1 MTILTIITNAN
12 GHTVYFKEPIKNFQF
27 IKLVSCSLFNS
38 WINLKESG
46 FIRII
51 HVDKDKSRRH
61 ENFIFP
67 RGHYT
72 PESVFY
78 FFKNI
83 NYFSKIN
90 SPQGILVLPTTE
102 TKEIDTL
109 TPNLLELFDNLDHR
123 LGEDL
128 VIKKFKTPHSYFIHC
143 DLMNKT
149 ENLLNGKPSN
159 LLAKFSIRGKPY
171 EKIDYISP
179 SHGVFREAAS
189 GDNYLHSL
197 TISVKDDNG
206 VLFDF
211 DGLPLEFEIEIK

>member
-1 MTILTIITNAN
+1 MTILTIITNSN
-12 GHTVYFKEPIKNFQF
+12 GHTVYLKEPIKNFQY
-27 IKLVSCSLFNS
+27 IKLISCSLYNS
-38 WINLKESG
+38 WKNLKESG
-46 FIRII
+46 FITII
-51 HVDKDKSRRH
+51 HSEKDQPRKGKK
-61 ENFIFP
+61 FIFP
-67 RGHYT
+67 QGHHT
-72 PESVFY
+72 PESVLY
-78 FFKNI
+78 FFKTI

-90 SPQGILVLPTTE
+90 SPQGILVLPNTE
-102 TKEIDTL
+102 NKEIELITQ
-109 TPNLLELFDNLDHR
+109 NLLKLFDIKPR
-123 LGEDL
+123 LGDDF

-197 TISVKDDNG
+197 TISVKDENG
-206 VLFDF
+206 NLFDF
-211 DGLPLEFEIEIK
+211 EGLPLEFEIEIK

>member
-12 GHTVYFKEPIKNFQF
+12 GHTVYFKEPIKNFQY

-38 WINLKESG
+38 WKNLKENG
-46 FIRII
+46 LIRII
-51 HVDKDKSRRH
+51 HVEKDKSRRS
-61 ENFIFP
+61 EQFIFP
-67 RGHYT
+67 QGHHT
-72 PESVFY
+72 PESVLY
-78 FFKNI
+78 FFKTI

-90 SPQGILVLPTTE
+90 SPRGILVLPNTG
-102 TKEIDTL
+102 TKEISVI
-109 TPNLLELFDNLDHR
+109 TPNLLELFDINPGLYDDV
-123 LGEDL
+123 G
-128 VIKKFKTPHSYFIHC
+128 IKKFKTPHSYFIHC

-197 TISVKDDNG
+197 TISVKDENG
-206 VLFDF
+206 NLFDF
-211 DGLPLEFEIEIK
+211 DGLPLEFEIEFK

>member
-27 IKLVSCSLFNS
+27 IKLISCSLFNS
-38 WINLKESG
+38 WKNLKENSL
-46 FIRII
+46 IRII
-51 HVDKDKSRRH
+51 HVEKDKSRRS
-61 ENFIFP
+61 EQFIFP
-67 RGHYT
+67 QGHHT
-72 PESVFY
+72 PESLLY
-78 FFKNI
+78 FFKTI

-90 SPQGILVLPTTE
+90 SPRGILVLPNTG
-102 TKEIDTL
+102 TKEISVI
-109 TPNLLELFDNLDHR
+109 TPNLLELFDINPGLYD
-123 LGEDL
+123 DV

-159 LLAKFSIRGKPY
+159 LLAKFSIRGQPY
-171 EKIDYISP
+171 EKIDYISS
-179 SHGVFREAAS
+179 SHGVFRDAAS

-197 TISVKDDNG
+197 TISVKDENG

>member
-1 MTILTIITNAN
+1 MTILTIITNSN

-46 FIRII
+46 YISII

-61 ENFIFP
+61 EKFIFP

-72 PESVFY
+72 PESMLY

-90 SPQGILVLPTTE
+90 SPRGILVLANTE
-102 TKEIDTL
+102 TKEINSLSTSL
-109 TPNLLELFDNLDHR
+109 HELFGNYYSVE
-123 LGEDL
+123 GEDL

-159 LLAKFSIRGKPY
+159 LLAKFSIRGRPY

-197 TISVKDDNG
+197 TISVKDENG

-211 DGLPLEFEIEIK
+211 EFEIEIK

>member
-1 MTILTIITNAN
+1 MTILTIITNSN

-38 WINLKESG
+38 WKNLKENG

-67 RGHYT
+67 QGHHT
-72 PESVFY
+72 PESVLY
-78 FFKNI
+78 FFKTMI
-83 NYFSKIN
+83 YFSKIN
-90 SPQGILVLPTTE
+90 SPRGILVLPNTE
-102 TKEIDTL
+102 TKEIDL
-109 TPNLLELFDNLDHR
+109 ITPNLLDLFDINPREGD
-123 LGEDL
+123 GF
-128 VIKKFKTPHSYFIHC
+128 VIKKIKTPHSYFIHC

-179 SHGVFREAAS
+179 SHGIFREAAS

-197 TISVKDDNG
+197 TISVKDENG

-211 DGLPLEFEIEIK
+211 DGLPLEFEIEIN

>member
-1 MTILTIITNAN
+1 MTILTIITNSN
-12 GHTVYFKEPIKNFQF
+12 EHTVYFKEPIKNFQF

-38 WINLKESG
+38 WKNLKENG
-46 FIRII
+46 EILITDF
-51 HVDKDKSRRH
+51 DKDPPK
-61 ENFIFP
+61 NNVYQFP
-67 RGHYT
+67 PGHHT
-72 PESVFY
+72 PESVLY
-78 FFKNI
+78 FFKTI

-90 SPQGILVLPTTE
+90 SPRGILVLPIQENKTVTT
-102 TKEIDTL
+102 ISQ
-109 TPNLLELFDNLDHR
+109 NLLELFDTAHP
-123 LGEDL
+123 GISTDL

-159 LLAKFSIRGKPY
+159 LLAKFSIRGQPY
-171 EKIDYISP
+171 EKIDYISS
-179 SHGVFREAAS
+179 SHGVFRDAAS

-197 TISVKDDNG
+197 TISVKDENG

>member
-1 MTILTIITNAN
+1 MTIVTIFTNAN

-67 RGHYT
+67 PGHHT
-72 PESVFY
+72 PESVLY

-90 SPQGILVLPTTE
+90 SPRGILVLPYTE
-102 TKEIDTL
+102 TKEIDII
-109 TPNLLELFDNLDHR
+109 TPNLQILFDVNQRIGD
-123 LGEDL
+123 DL

-159 LLAKFSIRGKPY
+159 LLAKFSIQGRPY
-171 EKIDYISP
+171 EKIDYIAP
-179 SHGVFREAAS
+179 SHGVFRGAAS

-197 TISVKDDNG
+197 TISVKDENG